1 MTDTV
6 TTMGRSIVQ
15 HGPLNN
21 RAYLMSPHPGDVPG
35 IIEKLFKLASTKGY
49 SKILARIP
57 VSMEGI
63 FKEAQ
68 YVREAAVPGYL
79 ISGEDL
85 LFVSRFLRE
94 ARGRENHPDRVD
106 RNLTFI
112 EKYTR
117 LHPVCRHDLPAIRP
131 CNQNDCMEIARIFRQ
146 VFASYPFPVDDPDY
160 LAHTMASHTRY
171 FCVTEND
178 RIVGLCAGE
187 MDMDNLAVEM
197 TDFAVVPE
205 MRGRGLA
212 GCLLAEM
219 ERDMRSRGMRIAF
232 TIART
237 LSPGINLVFKQIN
250 YHWGGT
256 LVNNTH
262 ISGGIESMWVWHKRL
277 VE

>member
-1 MTDTV
+1 MTDTI

-21 RAYLMSPHPGDVPG
+21 RVYLMTPHPEDVLW
-35 IIEKLFKLASTKGY
+35 IVEKLYELASTKGY

-57 VSMEGI
+57 ASMERI

-68 YVREAAVPGYL
+68 YVGEAVVPGYL

-94 ARGRENHPDRVD
+94 ARGRENYPHR
-106 RNLTFI
+106 LTKNFKLI
-112 EKYTR
+112 EKYTKHQHIR
-117 LHPVCRHDLPAIRP
+117 RSDFPSIRP
-131 CNQNDCMEIARIFRQ
+131 CNQADSVEMARIFSQ
-146 VFASYPFPVDDPDY
+146 VFASYPFPVDDPDF

-171 FCVTEND
+171 FCITENE
-178 RIVGLCAGE
+178 RIVGLCAAE
-187 MDMDNLAVEM
+187 MDTDNFAVEM

-212 GCLLAEM
+212 AYLLAEM
-219 ERDMRSRGMRIAF
+219 ERDMRSRGMRTAF

-237 LSPGINLVFKQIN
+237 LSPGINLIFKQMN
-250 YHWGGT
+250 YSWGGT

-277 VE
+277 VD

>member
-6 TTMGRSIVQ
+6 ITMGRSIVQ

-21 RAYLMSPHPGDVPG
+21 RVYLMSPDPGDVPW
-35 IIEKLFKLASTKGY
+35 IVEELYNLASTNGY
-49 SKILARIP
+49 FKILARIP

-63 FKEAQ
+63 FKGAQ
-68 YVREAAVPGYL
+68 YVREAVVPGYL

-94 ARGRENHPDRVD
+94 ARGRENHPDRVAQ
-106 RNLTFI
+106 NLTLI
-112 EKYTR
+112 KKCTR
-117 LHPVCRHDLPAIRP
+117 PHPVYRHDLPAIRP

-171 FCVTEND
+171 FCMTEND

-205 MRGRGLA
+205 MRGRGVA
-212 GCLLAEM
+212 GRLLAEM
-219 ERDMRSRGMRIAF
+219 EYDMRFRGMRTAF

-237 LSPGINLVFKQIN
+237 LSPRINLVFKQMN
-250 YHWGGT
+250 YHWSGA

-262 ISGGIESMWVWHKRL
+262 ISGGIESMWVWYKRL